1 MAIKA
6 RLDQSL
12 TAALKSGDSLK
23 ASTIRLLK
31 AGIKNREIEKRGE
44 LTDDEV
50 IGLVSS
56 AVKQRKDSI
65 EQFARGGREDLV
77 RKETQEMEFLMTFL
91 PEPFSPE
98 ALDQEIR
105 GAIAEAGASGIQDMG
120 KVMKALMPRIKGRAD
135 GAAVQSRVRD
145 LLQQTP
151 SR

>member
-1 MAIKA
+1 
-6 RLDQSL
+6 
-12 TAALKSGDSLK
+12 
-23 ASTIRLLK
+23 
-31 AGIKNREIEKRGE
+31 
-44 LTDDEV
+44 
-50 IGLVSS
+50 
-56 AVKQRKDSI
+56 
-65 EQFARGGREDLV
+65 
-77 RKETQEMEFLMTFL
+77 
-91 PEPFSPE
+91 FSPE

>member
-23 ASTIRLLK
+23 ASAIRLLK

-56 AVKQRKDSI
+56 AVNQRKDSI

-91 PEPFSPE
+91 PEPLSSE

-105 GAIAEAGASGIQDMG
+105 GAITEAGASGIQDMG
-120 KVMKALMPRIKGRAD
+120 KVMKVLMPRIKGRAD

-145 LLQQTP
+145 LLQ
-151 SR
+151 